1 MTQII
6 ESIEHVE
13 PFEIDDKMM
22 AMIRSLRA
30 RGADDDTVRLCMGMS
45 RLESIID
52 ANRDCKKHVVVF
64 SFPKSGTTYLHRLLL
79 KCTGFVDYLLDHCS
93 EDQQQCIVQQWAPL
107 FLSQNSV
114 SQIHAFATAPN
125 LRMIERLGIRPVV
138 MVRNLFDVLVSLR
151 DHILKEDHVIPVA
164 QVPTAFRTWNE
175 QDQFWFLVKMAT
187 PWYLNSFV
195 SWQRASQQLNVLW
208 VTYEQ
213 LISDPQQTVTRVLDH
228 SNVQLEPNRLRQVIE
243 KIDPSSTRFNV
254 GISGRG
260 ALMLSAEQQT
270 EIRAIAAV
278 YQDTCDFSLIGL

>member
-1 MTQII
+1 MTQAI
-6 ESIEHVE
+6 ESLEHVV
-13 PFEIDDKMM
+13 PFETDDKMT
-22 AMIRSLRA
+22 AMIRSLRQ

-93 EDQQQCIVQQWAPL
+93 EDQQQCIVQQWAPM
-107 FLSQNSV
+107 FLSQNTV

-125 LRMIERLGIRPVV
+125 LRMIEKLGIRPVV

-164 QVPTAFRTWNE
+164 QVPTAFHAWSE

-195 SWQRASQQLNVLW
+195 SWQRASQQMNVLW
-208 VTYEQ
+208 VTYEE
-213 LISDPQQTVTRVLDH
+213 LIADAQETVKRVLDH
-228 SNVQLEPNRLRQVIE
+228 SNVQLEVNRLRQVIE
-243 KIDPSSTRFNV
+243 NIDPNTTRFNV

-260 ALMLSAEQQT
+260 RLKLSGEQQA
-270 EIRAIAAV
+270 EIRAVAAV
-278 YQDTCDFSLIGL
+278 YKDTCVFSLIGL